1 MRRIII
7 LLFPL
12 LFSYSESQAQHYR
25 TAAGI
30 RLGSEKTIG
39 LSIQQLVYK
48 KITLEGILQVGA
60 GNSSLNSIIVLAE
73 QHQKILFKRLNLY
86 YGLGLHKS
94 WYNNNSTLEDEF
106 RNPSGVAAIT
116 GLELAVGKMT
126 VSLDIQP
133 NLNVVGGNQ
142 FLNTTTAVS
151 LRYVLIKPK
160 KKKRKRINWKFWER
174 K

>member
-1 MRRIII
+1 MRYLI
-7 LLFPL
+7 LFLFTI
-12 LFSYSESQAQHYR
+12 LFSYSEIQAQHYR

-39 LSIQQLVYK
+39 ISVQQLVYK
-48 KITLEGILQVGA
+48 NITVEGILRAGS
-60 GNSSLNSIIVLAE
+60 GNSSLNSIVLLAE

-94 WYNNNSTLEDEF
+94 WYNNNSNSENEVK
-106 RNPSGVAAIT
+106 NPSGVAAVT
-116 GLELAVGKMT
+116 GLELAVGRMA

-142 FLNTTTAVS
+142 FLNTTTGVS
-151 LRYVLIKPK
+151 LRYVLVKPK
-160 KKKRKRINWKFWER
+160 KKKRKRINWKFWDR

>member
-1 MRRIII
+1 MHRIVL
-7 LLFPL
+7 LLFTL
-12 LFSYSESQAQHYR
+12 LFSYNESQAQHYR

-48 KITLEGILQVGA
+48 KFTLEGILQVGS

-73 QHQKILFKRLNLY
+73 QHQKIFFKRLNLY

-94 WYNNNSTLEDEF
+94 WYNNNSTLEEEYK
-106 RNPSGVAAIT
+106 NPSGVAAIT
-116 GLELAVGKMT
+116 GLELAVGRMA

-142 FLNTTTAVS
+142 FLNTTTGVS
-151 LRYVLIKPK
+151 LRYILVKPK
-160 KKKRKRINWKFWER
+160 KKKRRINWKFWER